1 MGAPNVGKS
10 SLFNRIARLN
20 IAITSHI
27 SSTTRDINARVIKL
41 NNTELVLQD
50 TGGLDD
56 KVSIIGEDIT
66 ANSLEAGLKSDLI
79 LYIIDGQKIAL
90 DEDIKTFRKLSQK
103 VPSLLVVNKVDSDK
117 IALEALNETGFSA
130 FGVDFINI
138 SVAHNRGISKLL
150 DLIESSL
157 AKFEKA
163 NKKKPNSID
172 STKTN
177 TTSNIA
183 SDTKL
188 QTTLDELDFLDYLKE
203 DEDLDVSQEDT
214 KEFIEPS
221 EIKIAIIGK
230 VNVGKSSLLNALTLK
245 NRSLVSPMAG
255 TTIDPVDEV
264 ISYEDK
270 SIRFIDTAGIRRKG
284 KIEGIEKYALMRTK
298 EMLKDAHIAL
308 LVLDGS
314 EPLSEQD
321 EKISSLASEA
331 ALGVIVVINKWDKR
345 QTSYEDFMKEY
356 RYKFRF
362 LEYAPAITLSALTH
376 KRVENLKPMIL
387 EVFKNFCFRFKTSAL
402 NEIVRK
408 ALIKHPLPSDHGRM
422 VKIYYA
428 TQYGVMPP
436 QISLSMNI
444 PEALHFSY
452 KRYLVN
458 TLRREASFEGVP
470 ILIESRSRNKLAN
483 EDDSKE

>member
-1 MGAPNVGKS
+1 MGIPNVGKS

-27 SSTTRDINARVIKL
+27 SSTTRDINARIIKL
-41 NNTELVLQD
+41 NNTELILQD

-56 KVSIIGEDIT
+56 KVSVIGEDIT

-79 LYIIDGQKIAL
+79 LYVVDGQKIAL

-103 VPSLLVVNKVDSDK
+103 VPTILVLNKVDSDK
-117 IALEALNETGFSA
+117 IAMSALNEGGFASFGVEALN
-130 FGVDFINI
+130 V

-150 DLIESSL
+150 DLIESKL
-157 AKFEKA
+157 AKFEIAKDF
-163 NKKKPNSID
+163 KKDKDLKLKTPSI
-172 STKTN
+172 TET
-177 TTSNIA
+177 
-183 SDTKL
+183 

-203 DEDLDVSQEDT
+203 DEALEDD
-214 KEFIEPS
+214 KQNVKSFIEPS

-270 SIRFIDTAGIRRKG
+270 TIRFIDTAGIRRKG

-331 ALGVIVVINKWDKR
+331 MLGVIVVINKWDKR
-345 QTSYEDFMKEY
+345 AYEYEDFMKEY
-356 RYKFRF
+356 RYKFKF
-362 LEYAPAITLSALTH
+362 LEYAPVITLSALTH
-376 KRVENLKPMIL
+376 KRVDNLKPLIL

-402 NEIVRK
+402 NEIIRK

-428 TQYGVMPP
+428 TQYDVMPP
-436 QISLSMNI
+436 RISLSMNI
-444 PEALHFSY
+444 PESLHFSY

-470 ILIESRSRNKLAN
+470 IIIESRSRNKPLN
-483 EDDSKE
+483 EDEKS